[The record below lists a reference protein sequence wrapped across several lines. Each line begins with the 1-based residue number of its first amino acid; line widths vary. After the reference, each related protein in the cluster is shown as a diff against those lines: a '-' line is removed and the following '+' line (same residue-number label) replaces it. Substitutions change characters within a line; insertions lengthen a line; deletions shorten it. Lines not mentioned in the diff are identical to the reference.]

1 MGIRRVH
8 LVTRESD
15 TSGVERLPA
24 VSGSMVNTYTKGNR
38 VEKKCRELFE
48 AQGWLTWKP
57 SRAKYNSN
65 DAFGLF
71 DCILIRGEE
80 VAFMQVKSQPTD
92 FYQARKEIE
101 KWIKENKVKVFTLVS
116 LYKGGNEW
124 RIEGYYHIA
133 EAWLEYPL
141 TTP

>member
-57 SRAKYNSN
+57 SRVKYNSN

-71 DCILIRGEE
+71 DCILIRGGE
-80 VAFMQVKSQPTD
+80 VAFMQVKSNPSH
-92 FYQARKEIE
+92 FYTTRKFIAH
-101 KWIKENKVKVFTLVS
+101 WVGENKLKITALVA
-116 LYKGGNEW
+116 LYEGDNKW
-124 RIEGYYHIA
+124 RIEWYD
-133 EAWLEYPL
+133 WLNKEWTKYPL
-141 TTP
+141 TN